1 MKLAWTIGAA
11 IIAAGVGIASSSYAQ
26 TNTPESSNPSASQP
40 NSSNGAAESDSSSD
54 GRMMGGGMMGR
65 GMMDGRMVSRWGG
78 GDQDREMGGMRMRGR
93 MGHEQFDQGAHF
105 RFRRGDAMID
115 IRCPKDEEMA
125 SCVQAATRL
134 MRAVK
139 DMQNT
144 GASSPPSSSP
154 GAQGQ

>member
-11 IIAAGVGIASSSYAQ
+11 VIAAGVGIGSSSYAQ
-26 TNTPESSNPSASQP
+26 TNAPDESSNSSASQP
-40 NSSNGAAESDSSSD
+40 NSSTGAAESDSSSE
-54 GRMMGGGMMGR
+54 RMMGHGMMG
-65 GMMDGRMVSRWGG
+65 GRMGNREGRYH
-78 GDQDREMGGMRMRGR
+78 DREMGGMGMRGH

-115 IRCPKDEEMA
+115 IRCPKDEEVA

-144 GASSPPSSSP
+144 GASSPTSSSP
-154 GAQGQ
+154 GPQGQ

>member
-1 MKLAWTIGAA
+1 
-11 IIAAGVGIASSSYAQ
+11 
-26 TNTPESSNPSASQP
+26 
-40 NSSNGAAESDSSSD
+40 
-54 GRMMGGGMMGR
+54 
-65 GMMDGRMVSRWGG
+65 MMDGRMVSRWGG
-78 GDQDREMGGMRMRGR
+78 GYHDREMGGMGMRGR

-144 GASSPPSSSP
+144 SPTSTSP